1 MVSAPPEHVS
11 SPPPSRFH
19 AARAR
24 TPCGSGRFR
33 LNDSATRG
41 FFPPSTGPR
50 QGFGPRPSPR
60 QGSTRR
66 EIVRPRHP
74 NGSAT
79 FDFRLSASS
88 RRFRGVRRVRGRVA
102 GPILRRLDPA
112 SRTAMP
118 ASFSRPAASVHR
130 ASADLR
136 SFSSSR
142 IRFLPRTLISS
153 TPPRLWRPAGT
164 SSSASCRAPTPSS
177 WTSSAR

>member
-41 FFPPSTGPR
+41 FFHPQRGPGRVLEPPRRPVRGRRDARSCGRGAQTGPR
-50 QGFGPRPSPR
+50 PLISVCPRVPGDFVACAASEVASPDPSSGDSIPPR
-60 QGSTRR
+60 A
-66 EIVRPRHP
+66 PRC
-74 NGSAT
+74 
-79 FDFRLSASS
+79 RL
-88 RRFRGVRRVRGRVA
+88 F
-102 GPILRRLDPA
+102 L
-112 SRTAMP
+112 
-118 ASFSRPAASVHR
+118 RPAASVHR

-136 SFSSSR
+136 AFPSSR